1 MTNEQAKEIGK
12 ILDRIKRKKGFEYAP
27 TVHELQELLQQEY
40 IEKRAEEM
48 FPYQETRT
56 DFATDECREIYK
68 SGYRQ
73 ALKDNQ

>member
-40 IEKRAEEM
+40 IEMKANE
-48 FPYQETRT
+48 Y
-56 DFATDECREIYK
+56 FAFGDMSSREAYIDGYK
-68 SGYRQ
+68 Q
-73 ALKDNQ
+73 ALKDNNL